1 VRGRNEQ
8 PTAAKN
14 AYKWQTLTKEENE
27 LLKNLG
33 SFSLTAYRQRLYLFG
48 GKKGATE
55 GSNDLYWY
63 PPSLFCY
70 NCIDLFISLN
80 TLYLLIYFYLSLF

>member
-1 VRGRNEQ
+1 VRDKREAN
-8 PTAAKN
+8 KN

-33 SFSLTAYRQRLYLFG
+33 SFSLIAFRQRLYLFG
-48 GKKGATE
+48 GKKGTTE

-63 PPSLFCY
+63 RPACHLIFLHITPHICSLCMLRS
-70 NCIDLFISLN
+70 NC
-80 TLYLLIYFYLSLF
+80 

>member
-1 VRGRNEQ
+1 VRRRNEQ
-8 PTAAKN
+8 PTAATN

-63 PPSLFCY
+63 PFFLFC
-70 NCIDLFISLN
+70 
-80 TLYLLIYFYLSLF
+80 